1 MNILIRNMPRTM
13 KEEDL
18 MKLFTPY
25 GTVSSLNIVMDE
37 NTNQSKGFG
46 FVEMSD
52 IKQAKSAIQGLNGK
66 KIDGEKIRVKSTK
79 SR

>member
-1 MNILIRNMPRTM
+1 MPRTM